1 MLIDAEIQELIYKR
15 DTAGKIKKVA
25 LEAGLQTLRMDG
37 TRKVLGGITTI
48 AEVLRVT
55 QADVM

>member
-1 MLIDAEIQELIYKR
+1 MVRYDIRSMEPILS
-15 DTAGKIKKVA
+15 AGTIKKVA

-37 TRKVLGGITTI
+37 ARKVVAGVTAI

-55 QADVM
+55 QADVI

>member
-1 MLIDAEIQELIYKR
+1 MVNDDIKELIYKR
-15 DTAGKIKKVA
+15 ESAGIIKKVA

-37 TRKVLGGITTI
+37 ARKVLDGETTI

-55 QADVM
+55 QADIL